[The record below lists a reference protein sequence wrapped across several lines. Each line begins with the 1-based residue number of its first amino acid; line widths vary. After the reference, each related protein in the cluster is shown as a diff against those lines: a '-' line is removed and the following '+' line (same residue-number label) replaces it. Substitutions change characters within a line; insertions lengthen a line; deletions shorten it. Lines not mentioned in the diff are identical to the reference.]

1 MADITNTIVNL
12 VASINRAASRARV
25 NKTSCFYLSLKCDAV
40 LERVENGEF
49 GSMTDPRMKELVA
62 TLGACRAD
70 LTKFSGLG
78 FVMRLL
84 KSGSIP
90 EINNE
95 HSKNL
100 DLWLSVASEG
110 LSEKELREEIRGAIM
125 FKKGVTRHQK
135 EGIAILKSDTS
146 VQVSEVPIVFIA
158 DLDIRKEVGKF
169 PFGTIYTGFLK
180 DKDGSSKPVYIRELS
195 TELTGADLRLVW
207 TSIRLSR
214 CLVDC
219 QNVIFVHGICQG
231 RMIVTDTTTH
241 GPLNELTIMD
251 DRQKVA
257 IARKVADALM
267 SIHDVAAGND
277 CIVHRDIRAA
287 NILIDQ
293 GSEVDA
299 EMEPKI
305 TGFEMCKQ
313 STSRTG
319 NYPDIDKGYR
329 RWWSPERTDNYGTS
343 TKSDVFAFGVLMY
356 EISTGKE
363 PEDGDPVK
371 MVKMEG
377 MRICSQYTTLMER
390 CLDFHYDARPSI
402 FQVAKDLLAIE
413 NILMGDV
420 REP

>member
-1 MADITNTIVNL
+1 
-12 VASINRAASRARV
+12 
-25 NKTSCFYLSLKCDAV
+25 
-40 LERVENGEF
+40 
-49 GSMTDPRMKELVA
+49 MKELVA

-100 DLWLSVASEG
+100 DLWLSVATER
-110 LSEKELREEIRGAIM
+110 LSDKELREEIQGAIM

-135 EGIAILKSDTS
+135 EGLAILKSDTS
-146 VQVSEVPIVFIA
+146 VQVSELPTVFIA
-158 DLDIRKEVGKF
+158 DLDIHEEVGKF

-180 DKDGSSKPVYIRELS
+180 DKNGSSKPVYIRKLS

-219 QNVIFVHGICQG
+219 QNILFVHGICQG

-241 GPLNELTIMD
+241 GPLNGLTMN

-267 SIHDVAAGND
+267 SIHDVAAGNE

-293 GSEVDA
+293 GSDVDA

-319 NYPDIDKGYR
+319 KYPDIDEGYR
-329 RWWSPERTDNYGTS
+329 RWWSPERTDKYGTS
-343 TKSDVFAFGVLMY
+343 TKSDIFAFGVLMY

-363 PEDGDPVK
+363 PEDGDLVE
-371 MVKMEG
+371 MEG
-377 MRICSQYTTLMER
+377 MRICPQYTALMER
-390 CLDFHYDARPSI
+390 CLDSHYDARPSI
-402 FQVAKDLLAIE
+402 LQVAKDLLSIE
-413 NILMGDV
+413 NILMDEM